1 MQVAR
6 ERLGA
11 GRGSCPGV
19 ASYVNHALL
28 QNLCITTCLCRL
40 CRRFPSQRRSVINIQ
55 NGLKFLSIVSIL
67 PQVSKILNTF
77 VSFISKSR
85 F

>member
-1 MQVAR
+1 M
-6 ERLGA
+6 LITHF
-11 GRGSCPGV
+11 
-19 ASYVNHALL
+19 YKIYALL
-28 QNLCITTCLCRL
+28 LVYVVFVEGSLV
-40 CRRFPSQRRSVINIQ
+40 SVGSVINIQ